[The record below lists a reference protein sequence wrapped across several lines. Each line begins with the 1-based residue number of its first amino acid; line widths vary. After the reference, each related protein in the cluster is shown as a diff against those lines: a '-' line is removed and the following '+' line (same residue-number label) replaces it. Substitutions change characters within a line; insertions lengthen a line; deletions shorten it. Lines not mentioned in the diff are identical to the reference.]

1 MDKEKI
7 FSDTLR
13 ALENYLR
20 KEDRVYWGM
29 LSGKV
34 KGAISRILTEDRYYF
49 VRYTVDDDMERFYVS
64 IYPQIIC
71 EKHYLRMLHAYV
83 NSKTSDY
90 KSGRVDVDNITGEV
104 KIVAESSIVSHPI
117 TESEIDDLEHLAVHI
132 AEELNMRLSRL
143 AHGILIDESD
153 PEIWGPAER
162 KMDELKKKAKSEND
176 ENKGIF
182 SGLFDFD
189 ALDDDDGPKTLPG
202 VEDGGEDSSEK
213 KTDDGKD
220 SDVSE
225 TSEDK
230 KDAGTDADTDAD
242 KPAAKS
248 FDELFPDDDDDS
260 EF

>member
-7 FSDTLR
+7 FSDTLK

-64 IYPQIIC
+64 IYPQIIA

-90 KSGRVDVDNITGEV
+90 KSGRVDVDNSTGEV

-117 TESEIDDLEHLAVHI
+117 TESEIV
-132 AEELNMRLSRL
+132 RP
-143 AHGILIDESD
+143 ESD
-153 PEIWGPAER
+153 VH
-162 KMDELKKKAKSEND
+162 
-176 ENKGIF
+176 
-182 SGLFDFD
+182 DFYRNVC
-189 ALDDDDGPKTLPG
+189 AAI
-202 VEDGGEDSSEK
+202 
-213 KTDDGKD
+213 DGKAEQIVTHAQLLRVMKIMEAAFR
-220 SDVSE
+220 SDAIGAPVE
-225 TSEDK
+225 ID
-230 KDAGTDADTDAD
+230 
-242 KPAAKS
+242 
-248 FDELFPDDDDDS
+248 DEIC
-260 EF
+260 